1 MKKCGVVL
9 IILLLSSGCLDFGD
23 DIRLT
28 APHATANELTEVTK
42 RTGIQFPAG
51 TTGLGYFYRGSG
63 IDDALAIK
71 VAIPDAGMNAFLG
84 NDLFH
89 DEYEGSSRIQV
100 GKGQFWWSPGDLMER
115 KDYNK
120 DLPQGRC
127 AECSLGRE
135 KGQWVVSISWIST

>member
-1 MKKCGVVL
+1 MKKYGVVL
-9 IILLLSSGCLDFGD
+9 IILLLSSGYLDFGD

-28 APHATANELTEVTK
+28 TPHVTANELTEVTK

-51 TTGLGYFYRGSG
+51 TTGLGDFYQGSG

-84 NDLFH
+84 NDLFQG
-89 DEYEGSSRIQV
+89 EYEGSSRIQV
-100 GKGQFWWSPGDLMER
+100 GKGQSWWSPGDLMER
-115 KDYNK
+115 KAHNK

-127 AECSLGRE
+127 VECSLGRE
-135 KGQWVVSISWIST
+135 KGQWVSCISWILT